1 MNYRVLF
8 ITAFLIL
15 IVGISGI
22 FFYSSDNSSSQPQQT
37 VEVPQPEPEQPAVE
51 NRENNEKKKALFATV
66 NKNIPRGHIL
76 KQQDIVFSELPID
89 ENSVLMQYDLTSF
102 LSGQENPEDKNTEDK
117 RLRGFTVSQ
126 DVAQGDYLSPKILIS
141 PDDERF
147 ISYTIDPTR
156 EVAHTACIYDVD
168 SSSLETLQ
176 AGDNVAVSVFA
187 GKDSNPNKV
196 KFVPVFKS
204 VKLLQ
209 IKKTPVTEESNK
221 NELKTCAF
229 KIRLKLEPAQL
240 KTLYLAATE
249 NRLLIL
255 PENTDKQPIKQ
266 NGTLIRSLRGN

>member
-15 IVGISGI
+15 IVGITGI
-22 FFYSSDNSSSQPQQT
+22 LFYSSDDSTPQQPRT
-37 VEVPQPEPEQPAVE
+37 VEAPQPEPEKPVVE
-51 NRENNEKKKALFATV
+51 NKETKKALFATV
-66 NKNIPRGHIL
+66 NKNIPRSHIL

-102 LSGQENPEDKNTEDK
+102 LSGQENPEDKNAEDK

-187 GKDSNPNKV
+187 GKDQSQNKV

-209 IKKTPVTEESNK
+209 IKKTPVSEEGNK
-221 NELKTCAF
+221 DEVKTCAF
-229 KIRLKLEPAQL
+229 KIRLKLEPEQL
-240 KTLYLAATE
+240 KTLYLAASE

-255 PENTDKQPIKQ
+255 PENTDKQPVKQ
-266 NGTLIRSLRGN
+266 SGTLIRSLRGN